1 MSPETDLVMEAAEA
15 ASSKKAERIV
25 ILDVSELLVIT
36 DHFLVCNGNNERQV
50 RTIADEVERILRE
63 DRGVKPFRR
72 EGQREGRWIL
82 LDYVDFVVHVF
93 GPEERDYYDLER
105 LWADA
110 PRIPFEDSPDA
121 RREERDE
128 PAAAEAT

>member
-1 MSPETDLVMEAAEA
+1 MSQ
-15 ASSKKAERIV
+15 
-25 ILDVSELLVIT
+25 LLVIT
-36 DHFLVCNGNNERQV
+36 DHFLICSGNNERQV
-50 RTIADEVERILRE
+50 RTIADEVEKRLLESRS
-63 DRGVKPFRR
+63 VKPFRR
-72 EGQREGRWIL
+72 EGQREARWIL

-110 PRIPFEDSPDA
+110 PVVPFDDA
-121 RREERDE
+121 VARQREERDE